1 MSQKNKYKPMTLDA
15 EESTPVAGKTVLE
28 DSVVEQIETPTVE
41 TEVPELKKEIPQ
53 WIKLQVFATIAG
65 PKWDQMAGFV
75 SYALAKKMPS
85 MTMAEWQQELEKFL
99 NRPVG

>member
-75 SYALAKKMPS
+75 SHARRQKLEALTMP
-85 MTMAEWQQELEKFL
+85 EWQKEFDNFMKK
-99 NRPVG
+99 PIG